1 MPVTLVLGSQWGD
14 EGKGKLV
21 DILASSAQMVAR
33 AAGGNNAGHTIV
45 VNDVTYDF
53 HILPSGLINPSCQV
67 NLIGTGCVVHIP
79 SFFKEL
85 AALEQKGL
93 EGVRDRILI
102 SDRAHVCFDL
112 HSVVDGIAEDS
123 RKNIEGGKGVIGTT
137 RKGIGPAYS
146 DKVARKGVPFWMLV
160 NEQQRWIQRLR
171 DLDAGY
177 RKSYPDAPALQAYSV
192 EDEINKLQGLRAE
205 LQRYVVDQTPLLA
218 QAVGTKSSTASTIGT
233 NGTLAQQTPN
243 ILIEGANALLLD
255 IDHGTYPYV
264 TSSNTGLGGVFT
276 GLAGLSPQSLSAPG
290 SNVVGVVKAYT
301 TRVGSGPFPTELDE
315 AISPVDADYGERLQ
329 RIGREFG
336 VTTGRKRRCGWFD
349 LVLVRYSAA
358 VNCYTQLNL
367 TKLDVLDDFDEIR
380 VATGYKVDGNL
391 LPSFPADLDAL
402 EGGKIEMVYKTFK
415 GWKTQTTGIKT
426 FAELPVQAREYIE
439 YIEREV
445 NIPIKWIGTGP
456 KRSDMIVR

>member
-21 DILASSAQMVAR
+21 DILATSSQMVCR
-33 AAGGNNAGHTIV
+33 AAGGNNAGHTIIA
-45 VNDVTYDF
+45 NGITYDF
-53 HILPSGLINPSCQV
+53 HILPSGLINPSCKI

-112 HSVVDGIAEDS
+112 HGVVDGITEDKYKS
-123 RKNIEGGKGVIGTT
+123 IEGGKGMIGTT
-137 RKGIGPAYS
+137 RKGIGPCYS

-160 NEQQRWIQRLR
+160 NEAQRWERRLR
-171 DLDAGY
+171 DLEAEYRSTYGDQALNGYDVEEEIKKLKGY
-177 RKSYPDAPALQAYSV
+177 R
-192 EDEINKLQGLRAE
+192 EE
-205 LQRYVVDQTPLLA
+205 LQRYVIPQTPLLA
-218 QAVGTKSSTASTIGT
+218 SAVGRNSAATAMV
-233 NGTLAQQTPN
+233 NGEGAPATQQVN

-255 IDHGTYPYV
+255 IDHGTYPFV

-276 GLAGLSPQSLSAPG
+276 GLAGLSPSALAAPG
-290 SNVVGVVKAYT
+290 SNIVGVVKAYT

-315 AISPVDADYGERLQ
+315 KISPNDAEYGERLQ

-349 LVLVRYSAA
+349 LVLVKYSSD
-358 VNCYTQLNL
+358 VNCYTSINL
-367 TKLDVLDDFDEIR
+367 TKLDVMDDFEEIR
-380 VATGYKVDGNL
+380 VATHYKVDGQML
-391 LPSFPADLDAL
+391 ESFPADLDAMDRV
-402 EGGKIEMVYKTFK
+402 EIVYKTIP
-415 GWKTQTTGIKT
+415 GWNTSTTGCRKW
-426 FAELPVQAREYIE
+426 EDLPEKAKEYVTYIE
-439 YIEREV
+439 AEV
-445 NIPIKWIGTGP
+445 GVPIKWIGTGP
-456 KRSDMIVR
+456 RREDMIVR